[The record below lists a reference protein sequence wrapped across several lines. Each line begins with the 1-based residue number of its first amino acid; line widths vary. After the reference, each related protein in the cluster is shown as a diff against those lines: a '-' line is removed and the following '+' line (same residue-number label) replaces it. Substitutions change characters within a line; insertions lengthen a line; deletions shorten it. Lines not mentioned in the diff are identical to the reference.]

1 MESGFKTESIWLQ
14 RPKFSLLQVP
24 KGLYT
29 IPSALEFLESLNL
42 YLQSAVRIV
51 GSELYVLISLASDYF
66 LFPSKIF
73 PFFFLPFFSLSS
85 YFGLQW
91 YLTRYSS
98 TSICLS
104 VFLSLSHTHTQS
116 VTRIH
121 FFPHAFPWSQT
132 SSCRIYAFAYNLKP
146 TESFGLPQVVEVYFK
161 DTTGKERKSPQEV
174 RRLSSTG
181 PGFTK
186 TWNTDSSGLPE
197 AALMPTLL
205 HPPKW
210 ARAVLYSSFSL
221 TLSASSL
228 NPSFSF
234 LLPLLLFLPT
244 FCLSQCLDLRAELS
258 LIVWVLP
265 PS

>member
-1 MESGFKTESIWLQ
+1 MCWYLWLVIIFYSPQ
-14 RPKFSLLQVP
+14 K
-24 KGLYT
+24 
-29 IPSALEFLESLNL
+29 
-42 YLQSAVRIV
+42 
-51 GSELYVLISLASDYF
+51 YF
-66 LFPSKIF
+66 LFFPS
-73 PFFFLPFFSLSS
+73 FFLPLLLLWASAISDPIFF
-85 YFGLQW
+85 
-91 YLTRYSS
+91 YL
-98 TSICLS
+98 CLS
-104 VFLSLSHTHTQS
+104 VCLSSSLSLSHTYS

-121 FFPHAFPWSQT
+121 FFPHDFPWSQT
-132 SSCRIYAFAYNLKP
+132 SSCRIYAFVCNLKP

-186 TWNTDSSGLPE
+186 TWNADSSGLPE
-197 AALMPTLL
+197 AALVPTLL

-210 ARAVLYSSFSL
+210 ARAVLYSSYDSFSL
-221 TLSASSL
+221 TLSASRL

>member
-51 GSELYVLISLASDYF
+51 GSELYVLISLASDDF

-104 VFLSLSHTHTQS
+104 SSLSHTHILSQS
-116 VTRIH
+116 
-121 FFPHAFPWSQT
+121 
-132 SSCRIYAFAYNLKP
+132 L
-146 TESFGLPQVVEVYFK
+146 VYI
-161 DTTGKERKSPQEV
+161 S
-174 RRLSSTG
+174 
-181 PGFTK
+181 
-186 TWNTDSSGLPE
+186 
-197 AALMPTLL
+197 
-205 HPPKW
+205 
-210 ARAVLYSSFSL
+210 SL
-221 TLSASSL
+221 TLSPDLKLLRAVFMPSHITWNQQRALDYLKWWRFILKTLQVKRERAPRKWGGSAAQGQASQRPGTLTPQDPLRQPWCPPCCTRLSGQGLFSTLVSL
-228 NPSFSF
+228 WLF
-234 LLPLLLFLPT
+234 LLHVWILASLSCCLCFCFFLLSAFL
-244 FCLSQCLDLRAELS
+244 S
-258 LIVWVLP
+258 VLT
-265 PS
+265 